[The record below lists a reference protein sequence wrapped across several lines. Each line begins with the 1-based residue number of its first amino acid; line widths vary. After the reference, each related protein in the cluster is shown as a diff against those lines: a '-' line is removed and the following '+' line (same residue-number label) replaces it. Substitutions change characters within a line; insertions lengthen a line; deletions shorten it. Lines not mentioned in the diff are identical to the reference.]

1 MEVYG
6 YEKGNNSHFIG
17 IYHCGVIF
25 MREAKSDT
33 ARGDT
38 DAECDADRD
47 SVIIYTYG
55 HMHHNPDMHI
65 HANAD
70 TADYGNN
77 RGWRSSIKLS

>member
-25 MREAKSDT
+25 LCKTESDT
-33 ARGDT
+33 ACCDVYTER
-38 DAECDADRD
+38 DADRD

-55 HMHHNPDMHI
+55 HKHHNPDMHI
-65 HANAD
+65 HADAD
-70 TADYGNN
+70 TADYGTN
-77 RGWRSSIKLS
+77 GIFWPC